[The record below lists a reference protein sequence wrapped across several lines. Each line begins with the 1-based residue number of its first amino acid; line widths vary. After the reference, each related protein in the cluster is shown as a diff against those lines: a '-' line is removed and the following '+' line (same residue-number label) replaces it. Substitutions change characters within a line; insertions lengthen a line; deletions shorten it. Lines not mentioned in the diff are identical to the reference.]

1 MSELLRCLTRI
12 GQLQRETFDQLAL
25 STAVDEALLG
35 DSADPSDRLRS
46 ISQSLHIRA
55 AKWAN
60 EPNDMRLPAVVWDP
74 SGRWGVL
81 RGRNALG
88 EWLTEWIDSESG
100 QWKESVYDSLPE
112 HRFANI
118 DLMQAYRA
126 SKSPVLRV
134 VVDEILAHRPLLIES
149 AVGGLLIA
157 ILAVLTSFYS
167 MQVYDRVVPTGATST
182 LLVLTLGMFVSIV
195 FEYFAKRLRSTIYEQ
210 LVDRVDQRLSRLVM
224 LRFLSIRL
232 DQMPASVGSL
242 ASQIRGYET
251 VRGFLVNLSTQFL
264 VDAPFALWFALLIAF
279 IGGWLAAI
287 PLLFLVLSVAAGL
300 YHKGRIEELGRR
312 GQQAANLKTGL
323 LVEVV
328 EGSEIIKS
336 GQGGSRMLNRW
347 QACTDESRD
356 VDLQTRRISEHSQY
370 LLAGFQ
376 QIAYVLMVALGALM
390 VTRAELTMGALIACS
405 ILSGRVLT
413 PVGQLASQLAQW
425 AHTKAALQG
434 LDRIWALEDDHHG
447 QVEPIVIENIRG
459 NYRFEGVT
467 MSISG
472 RPVLAVPKLAIK
484 GGEKIAVLGPVG
496 AGKTTLLRLL
506 SGMYKPQQGRILLE
520 DVDVAYLSKP
530 LLAESIGYLP
540 QDGRLFSGTLR
551 ENLVLGLID
560 PGDEAI
566 LAAAR
571 KTGLLDSVILSHE
584 KGLQREIS
592 EGGTG
597 LSGGQRQLVNLTRV
611 FLRAPS
617 IWLLDEPTSSLDRNV
632 EQQVLQALKTALEPQ
647 HTLILVTHK
656 TELLPLVDRIIVIA
670 NHQIILDGPRDAVI
684 ARLQQGNQP
693 SAQTRPSPP
702 TSALQPGGSPP

>member
-1 MSELLRCLTRI
+1 MSELHRCLVRI

-25 STAVDEALLG
+25 STAVEEAVAK
-35 DSADPSDRLRS
+35 DFAEPQETLRE
-46 ISQSLHIRA
+46 ISRALHVRA
-55 AKWAN
+55 PKWAN
-60 EPNDMRLPAVVWDP
+60 EPDNMRLPAMVRDP
-74 SGRWGVL
+74 AGRWGIL
-81 RGRNALG
+81 RGRNAVG
-88 EWLTEWIDSESG
+88 GWLTEWIDTEAG
-100 QWKESVYDSLPE
+100 QWKESVYDSLPD

-118 DLMQAYRA
+118 NLLQPYRA

-134 VVDEILAHRPLLIES
+134 VVDEILAHKPLLLES

-182 LLVLTLGMFVSIV
+182 LLVLTIGMFASVV
-195 FEYFAKRLRSTIYEQ
+195 FEYFSKRLRSSIYEQ
-210 LVDRVDQRLSRLVM
+210 LVDHVDQRLSRLVM
-224 LRFLSIRL
+224 LKFLAIRL

-242 ASQIRGYET
+242 ASQLRGYET

-264 VDAPFALWFALLIAF
+264 VDAPFALWFALLIAI

-287 PLLFLVLSVAAGL
+287 PLLFLVLSVAAGI
-300 YHKGRIEELGRR
+300 YQKGRIEALGRR

-347 QACTDESRD
+347 QTCTDESRD
-356 VDLQTRRISEHSQY
+356 VDLQTRHISEHSQY

-376 QIAYVLMVALGALM
+376 QVAYVMMVAVGALM
-390 VTRAELTMGALIACS
+390 VTKTEITMGALIACS

-447 QVEPIVIENIRG
+447 QHEPIVLETIAG

-467 MSISG
+467 MSIAG
-472 RPVLAVPKLAIK
+472 KPAIAVPKLEIRA
-484 GGEKIAVLGPVG
+484 GEKIAVLGPVG

-506 SGMYKPQQGRILLE
+506 SGMYKPQQGRILLQ
-520 DVDVAYLSKP
+520 DVDLAYLSKP

-551 ENLVLGLID
+551 DNLVLGLLD

-571 KTGLLDSVILSHE
+571 KTGLLDAVILSHE

-611 FLRAPS
+611 FLRNPS

-632 EQQVLQALKTALEPQ
+632 EQSVVQALRTALRPED
-647 HTLILVTHK
+647 TLVLVTHK

-670 NHQIILDGPRDAVI
+670 QHQIIMDGPRDAVI
-684 ARLQQGNQP
+684 ARLQQGGTQQAQPQAAKMP
-693 SAQTRPSPP
+693 SAQPAGAT
-702 TSALQPGGSPP
+702 A